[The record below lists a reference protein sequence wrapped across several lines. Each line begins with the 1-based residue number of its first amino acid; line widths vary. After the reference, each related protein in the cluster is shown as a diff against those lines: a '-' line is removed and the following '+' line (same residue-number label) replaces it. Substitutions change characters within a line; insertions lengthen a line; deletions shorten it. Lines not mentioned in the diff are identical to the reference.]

1 MVDLLHRGFQIFC
14 IGGPQRPFHDYTF
27 ALVQVV
33 LGVQQAVPHRAPALR
48 ESVTRAGLSLAHL
61 LT

>member
-1 MVDLLHRGFQIFC
+1 MVDLLHRRFQIFC
-14 IGGPQRPFHDYTF
+14 IGSPQRPFHDYTF

-33 LGVQQAVPHRAPALR
+33 LGVQQAVLHRAPSLR
-48 ESVTRAGLSLAHL
+48 ESIMRAGLSLPHL